1 MAKTSGV
8 DIDAII
14 SANQRGPAGPK
25 CRICVALDLMSDDV
39 RAKVQAAMDDRE
51 RFGNRNIGD
60 IINAIGVRSSTGMP
74 IEVGINGVDRHR
86 RGGCSTHKRS
96 SRG

>member
-25 CRICVALDLMSDDV
+25 CNVCIALDRMTDDV
-39 RAKVQAAMDDRE
+39 RAKVQAAMDDRD
-51 RFGNRNIGD
+51 RFGNRNLCD
-60 IINAIGVRSSTGMP
+60 IINAIGVTSATGMP
-74 IEVGINGVDRHR
+74 IVVANNGVTRHR
-86 RGGCSTHKRS
+86 NGACAALRRHG
-96 SRG
+96 

>member
-1 MAKTSGV
+1 MAQKAGV

-14 SANQRGPAGPK
+14 NANQRGPAGPK
-25 CRICVALDLMSDDV
+25 CRICVALELMPADV
-39 RAKVQAAMDDRE
+39 RAKVEQAMADRE

-74 IEVGINGVDRHR
+74 IQVGLNGVDRHR
-86 RGGCSTHKRS
+86 RGGCSTHKRPG
-96 SRG
+96 RG